1 MFRLVE
7 SLDVFLIYFVELA
20 ELIHL
25 LLKFFDS
32 VFEHFDVHS
41 GSLFIFPFF
50 LPIYYLFGLPVLEN
64 FFCLLINMY
73 ITIIP
78 FFNVSRLYFQVK
90 WSIHML

>member
-41 GSLFIFPFF
+41 GSLFVFPF
-50 LPIYYLFGLPVLEN
+50 
-64 FFCLLINMY
+64 
-73 ITIIP
+73 P
-78 FFNVSRLYFQVK
+78 FALAVSCAKLVSHSTWHPPHVPSASCGSF
-90 WSIHML
+90 H